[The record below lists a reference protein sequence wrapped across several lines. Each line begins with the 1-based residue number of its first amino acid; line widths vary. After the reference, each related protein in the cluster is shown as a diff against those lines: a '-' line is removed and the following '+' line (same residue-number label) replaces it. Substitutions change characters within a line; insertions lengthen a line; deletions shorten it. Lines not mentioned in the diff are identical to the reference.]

1 MSGKL
6 INPIY
11 NWLSES
17 VLTDNLIASQK
28 NDTASWGLSLCCD
41 FLYSKSKLKAEVL
54 GLAEQIASTNYKV
67 KDALAMA
74 IVVFLS
80 QKHSISLPKNFFQ
93 NSKEVISQLGGQ
105 KVPTLLKVETYFF
118 AKQVN
123 QFSIADLKVCL
134 EGLQRDAIERRN
146 FSDLIEVEHALGSE
160 YFSTSIWSD
169 PINVEGLGVSKRSK
183 LGLLEID
190 CGAQNTSIAVIEK
203 KTWERINDASLPT
216 ISLLVYEAE
225 KLISTNLESTEL
237 GNVLNVLQKGNTSWA
252 QLITDIQ
259 ASGVTVDINR
269 LNRVPSLSID
279 ESVWALLLLN
289 GCNRKETYQITQEEK
304 EQLDTY
310 KQILSTK
317 ENLIPQKAIAIFSI
331 VSLVIFFLVG
341 YYFASY
347 GISKI
352 IEGFS
357 NIPALEATRIVPE
370 TFGDLWSP
378 VIVLVLVTKYLIYSW
393 RYLIEKR
400 DFNLRAA
407 FLALFFII
415 PKD

>member
-28 NDTASWGLSLCCD
+28 KDATSWGLSLCCD

-54 GLAEQIASTNYKV
+54 SLAEQIVSTNHKV

-80 QKHSISLPKNFFQ
+80 EKHSISLPKNFFQ
-93 NSKEVISQLGGQ
+93 NSKEVISQLGNQ
-105 KVPTLLKVETYFF
+105 RVPASLKVETYFF
-118 AKQVN
+118 AKQVS
-123 QFSIADLKVCL
+123 QFSIDDLKISL
-134 EGLQRDAIERRN
+134 EGLRRDAIERRN
-146 FSDLIEVEHALGSE
+146 FSDLIEIEHALGSE
-160 YFSTSIWSD
+160 YFSPAIWSD
-169 PINVEGLGVSKRSK
+169 PTNVEGLGVSKRSK
-183 LGLLEID
+183 LGLLEIE
-190 CGAQNTSIAVIEK
+190 CGVQNTSMAVVEK

-225 KLISTNLESTEL
+225 KLISTNLESAEL
-237 GNVLNVLQKGNTSWA
+237 EKVLNVLQKGNTSWA

-279 ESVWALLLLN
+279 ESVWSLLLLN

-304 EQLDTY
+304 EQLDAY
-310 KQILSTK
+310 KQILSTQ
-317 ENLIPQKAIAIFSI
+317 ENLIPQRAIAIFSV
-331 VSLVIFFLVG
+331 VSLAIFFLVG

-352 IEGFS
+352 VEGFS

-370 TFGDLWSP
+370 TLGDLWSP
-378 VIVLVLVTKYLIYSW
+378 VIVLVFVIKYIIYSW